1 MAELFLEKTPENGD
15 HNQYWYSK
23 YTINCIVEDQVIQDA
38 KPNAPAG
45 GRISAYLSTPSIYFP
60 LPESMRERCYVF
72 DVGDAQL
79 IIYCSASLGAFILR
93 IIIFLN

>member
-1 MAELFLEKTPENGD
+1 MAETFLEKTPENGD

-23 YTINCIVEDQVIQDA
+23 HTINCIVEDQVAQDA

-72 DVGDAQL
+72 DVGELQL
-79 IIYCSASLGAFILR
+79 LIKFARLHIVPAFSS
-93 IIIFLN
+93 NV